1 MDLIPRDWTIPELL
15 RSRLGDEGGRQ
26 RAMFAD
32 GHLLLVLHEV
42 PKANDPD
49 RKTRLLW
56 RAPDGKWDSST
67 MGGGVQGL
75 VRHLAEFSKTVD
87 GLEERL
93 LKAEQAR
100 DYFSI
105 LQHVT
110 PLWRTTRNMANALQ
124 EARGLVT
131 TDRELI
137 IARDTAGNL
146 ERACELLHSDAVHGL
161 DYTVARQGEEMA
173 KASADM
179 ARAGH
184 RLNLIAAMFLP
195 LSAVTSVFGMQLTNG
210 LEHVASPY
218 LFWIILALGVI
229 IGLVMK
235 AMIAAPAAPT
245 KDTAKHA
252 PGRF

>member
-1 MDLIPRDWTIPELL
+1 MDLIPRDWKLPDTL
-15 RSRLGDEGGRQ
+15 RARLGEEGGRQ
-26 RAMFAD
+26 RAMFAE

-49 RKTRLLW
+49 RKSRLFW

-67 MGGGVQGL
+67 LGGGVSGL
-75 VRHLAEFSKTVD
+75 VKHLAEFAKVID
-87 GLEERL
+87 GLEDRL
-93 LKAEQAR
+93 QNAQLAR
-100 DYFSI
+100 DYFNI

-110 PLWRTTRNMANALQ
+110 PLWRSTRNLASALQ
-124 EARGLVT
+124 EARGLVAS
-131 TDRELI
+131 DREVI
-137 IARDTAGNL
+137 IARDKAGNL
-146 ERACELLHSDAVHGL
+146 ERACELLHADAVHGL

-184 RLNLIAAMFLP
+184 RLNMIAAIFLP

-210 LEHVASPY
+210 LEHVAQPY
-218 LFWIILALGVI
+218 LFWIILVVGIV

-235 AMIAAPAAPT
+235 AMIAAPAKPET
-245 KDTAKHA
+245 K
-252 PGRF
+252 P

>member
-1 MDLIPRDWTIPELL
+1 MDLIPRDWKLPDTL

-26 RAMFAD
+26 RAMFAE

-67 MGGGVQGL
+67 LGGGVAGL
-75 VRHLAEFSKTVD
+75 VKHLAEFEKVID
-87 GLEERL
+87 GLEDRL
-93 LKAEQAR
+93 QKAQHAR

-110 PLWRTTRNMANALQ
+110 PLGRSTRNLANALQ

-131 TDRELI
+131 GDRELI
-137 IARDTAGNL
+137 VARDKAGNL
-146 ERACELLHSDAVHGL
+146 ERACELLHADAVHGL
-161 DYTVARQGEEMA
+161 DFTVARQGEEMA

-184 RLNLIAAMFLP
+184 RLNMIAAIFLP
-195 LSAVTSVFGMQLTNG
+195 LSAVASVFGMQLTSG
-210 LEHVASPY
+210 LENVASPW
-218 LFWIILALGVI
+218 LFWIVLAIGVF

-235 AMIAAPAAPT
+235 AMIAQPEAPKNNDQHST
-245 KDTAKHA
+245 
-252 PGRF
+252 GRF

>member
-1 MDLIPRDWTIPELL
+1 MDLIPRDWTIPDLL

-56 RAPDGKWDSST
+56 RTPEGKWDSST

-75 VRHLAEFSKTVD
+75 VRHLADYSKTVD

-93 LKAEQAR
+93 LKAEHAR

-105 LQHVT
+105 LQLVT
-110 PLWRTTRNMANALQ
+110 PLWRSTRNMASALQ
-124 EARGLVT
+124 EARGLVAK
-131 TDRELI
+131 DRELI
-137 IARDTAGNL
+137 IARDTAGNI
-146 ERACELLHSDAVHGL
+146 ERACELLHADAVHGL

-245 KDTAKHA
+245 KGATKHT

>member
-1 MDLIPRDWTIPELL
+1 MDLIPRDWTLPATL

-26 RAMFAD
+26 RAMFAE

-42 PKANDPD
+42 PKANDAD
-49 RKTRLLW
+49 RKARLLW
-56 RAPDGKWDSST
+56 RAPDGKWDSSSL
-67 MGGGVQGL
+67 GGGVQSL

-87 GLEERL
+87 ALEERL
-93 LKAEQAR
+93 QNAELAR

-105 LQHVT
+105 LQNVT
-110 PLWRTTRNMANALQ
+110 PVWRTTRHLANALQ

-131 TDRELI
+131 GDRELI

-146 ERACELLHSDAVHGL
+146 ERACELLHADAVHGL

-195 LSAVTSVFGMQLTNG
+195 LSAVASVFGMQLTSG
-210 LEHVASPY
+210 LEHVASPW
-218 LFWIILALGVI
+218 LFWIVLAVGVS

-235 AMIAAPAAPT
+235 AMISAPAETPR
-245 KDTAKHA
+245 AKKA
-252 PGRF
+252 S